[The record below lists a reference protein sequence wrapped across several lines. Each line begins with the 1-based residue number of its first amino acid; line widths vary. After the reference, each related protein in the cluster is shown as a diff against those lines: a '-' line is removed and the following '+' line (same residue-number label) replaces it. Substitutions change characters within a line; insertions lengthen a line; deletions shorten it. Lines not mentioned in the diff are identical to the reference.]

1 MEDFFHMEPN
11 CYSNT
16 KPIVECHQ
24 ILKNL
29 NVVYLLKQ

>member
-1 MEDFFHMEPN
+1 MDPN

-16 KPIVECHQ
+16 KPVVERYQ

-29 NVVYLLKQ
+29 NVVNLLKQ